1 LIHAVDKLAG
11 GDMQI
16 GVETSRAVENKRI
29 FVVETDEIIRSALQ
43 FMLHDENETHELA
56 NLEQAYDKGIEW
68 KPDLVLLGLDI
79 VETGGVAVLE
89 DIKGK
94 LPTAKVV
101 LIADKADNPLV
112 KTCLDAGAA
121 GVIPK
126 PLTIEGV
133 RFKVDVLLGRR
144 ELPMVPLAMLK

>member
-1 LIHAVDKLAG
+1 MAG
-11 GDMQI
+11 DEMQI

-29 FVVETDEIIRSALQ
+29 FVVVDDEIIRSALQ

-56 NLEQAYDKGIEW
+56 NLEQAYDKGIDW
-68 KPDLVLLGLDI
+68 KPDLVLLGLDV
-79 VETGGVAVLE
+79 VETQGPGVIADVTSR
-89 DIKGK
+89 

-101 LIADKADNPLV
+101 LIADNADNPLV
-112 KTCLDAGAA
+112 KPCLDAGAA

-133 RFKVDVLLGRR
+133 RFKVDVILGRR